1 MDPVFEFFYYLN
13 PQIMF
18 YCISI
23 IFFYK
28 EHRDGQLP
36 LKVVFI
42 VQSIPLFLL
51 AGIPAEK
58 LLD

>member
-1 MDPVFEFFYYLN
+1 
-13 PQIMF
+13 MF

-42 VQSIPLFLL
+42 VQSIPVFLL